1 MGCFDPR
8 RLRDPDATQARRD
21 AKLTLLVA
29 VCALRGQGGA
39 CDPATIRAIAEDP
52 RMTPRLQRRAATV
65 LLRLGLPPG
74 LGLPWE
80 RGRA

>member
-8 RLRDPDATQARRD
+8 RLRDPVVAQARRN
-21 AKLTLLVA
+21 ARLTLLVA

-74 LGLPWE
+74 LGLAWN
-80 RGRA
+80 RGRP